1 MTTDQ
6 PLNIKAFFNL
16 FLIEEG
22 AHSQCHKR
30 TRTNKNKTQ
39 NPTNQPQFQ
48 VIWKTFA
55 QTTRTGAQRNP
66 EGGIHVENI
75 KIHKVRTSGSTK
87 FSSPAQTNAA
97 KPIKQQQSPNNSKSI
112 AVLPFGWTS
121 VNPVRCLMCLS
132 DHLWPHEGSE
142 GLPMNKVQQRTNWHQ
157 PWISNFQNRSYLC
170 GRMHFEFS
178 AQSAPPSNSLLFIYR
193 WSFV

>member
-39 NPTNQPQFQ
+39 NPTNKPQFQ

-75 KIHKVRTSGSTK
+75 KIHKVRTSGSQ
-87 FSSPAQTNAA
+87 SSHLRPKQT
-97 KPIKQQQSPNNSKSI
+97 QQNQ
-112 AVLPFGWTS
+112 
-121 VNPVRCLMCLS
+121 
-132 DHLWPHEGSE
+132 
-142 GLPMNKVQQRTNWHQ
+142 
-157 PWISNFQNRSYLC
+157 
-170 GRMHFEFS
+170 
-178 AQSAPPSNSLLFIYR
+178 SNSNKPQQFQKHRCPTLLVNIGESGSLSNVSVRSSLASWRIRRFTHE
-193 WSFV
+193 